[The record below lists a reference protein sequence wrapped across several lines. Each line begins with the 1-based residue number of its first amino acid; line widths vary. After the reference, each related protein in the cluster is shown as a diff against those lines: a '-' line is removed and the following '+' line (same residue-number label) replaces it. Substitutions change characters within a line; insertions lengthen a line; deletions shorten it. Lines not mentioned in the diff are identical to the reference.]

1 MSYALRNLVD
11 GSTLPR
17 RDKAIAREIA
27 YYLRDDDGGIVSC
40 SVAQLSRRSGY
51 SDRIV
56 RLSIAALLALG
67 VLSVAGRHAPGV
79 PRKYKFH
86 PDMVPRLGYVP
97 RQQGLFSTEEV

>member
-17 RDKAIAREIA
+17 RDKAIAREVA

-56 RLSIAALLALG
+56 RLALSALVALG
-67 VLSVAGRHAPGV
+67 VLSVVGRHAPGV
-79 PRKYKFH
+79 PRKYRFH
-86 PDMVPRLGYVP
+86 PEAIPRLGYIP
-97 RQQGLFSTEEV
+97 KQQGLFAIEDV